1 MNEFKNFISDIRVI
15 IGLAVLIVILGLW
28 LIIQKI
34 RSGRFKSDL
43 NELEARYNA
52 IKSIPLTLKMN
63 KAVAISRVDQET
75 AQRVA
80 EAKEKYDKVQADLA
94 SISSTLADAE
104 DDVLVGKLKK
114 ADGLM
119 TQLETDLAVNEDAAK
134 ELEQVLDGIL
144 ARETEQRQEV
154 TALKNRFRALKS
166 QAQENSSKL
175 SYNWP
180 VFEQKIADTEKMFS
194 TFEEWMFSS
203 DFDKANHELESIK
216 YSMDEL
222 EEMINDM
229 PGLLEDA
236 RGIIPRMAEDL
247 HHEYIKNRNRGVYLK
262 HLELEKNVS
271 ILTSSLKDDLKRL
284 KVGNADGVR
293 AHLDDY

>member
-1 MNEFKNFISDIRVI
+1 
-15 IGLAVLIVILGLW
+15 
-28 LIIQKI
+28 
-34 RSGRFKSDL
+34 
-43 NELEARYNA
+43 
-52 IKSIPLTLKMN
+52 
-63 KAVAISRVDQET
+63 
-75 AQRVA
+75 
-80 EAKEKYDKVQADLA
+80 
-94 SISSTLADAE
+94 
-104 DDVLVGKLKK
+104 
-114 ADGLM
+114 M
-119 TQLETDLAVNEDAAK
+119 TQIETDLAVNEDAAK
-134 ELEQVLDGIL
+134 ELEAVLDGIL

-222 EEMINDM
+222 EEMINEM
-229 PGLLEDA
+229 PSLLEDA

-262 HLELEKNVS
+262 HLELEKNVQYCQG
-271 ILTSSLKDDLKRL
+271 K
-284 KVGNADGVR
+284 
-293 AHLDDY
+293 